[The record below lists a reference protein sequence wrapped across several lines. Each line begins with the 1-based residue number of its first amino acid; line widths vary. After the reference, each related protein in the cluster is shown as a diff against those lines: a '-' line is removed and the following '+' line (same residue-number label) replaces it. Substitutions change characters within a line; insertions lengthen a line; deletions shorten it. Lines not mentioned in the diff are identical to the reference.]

1 MLPQGQRAHIE
12 AMNTQT
18 TRTQDLPG
26 RPVRGKL
33 DQETIVN
40 SRTSPWE
47 PGANAGAP
55 KVLVGL
61 VGAALV
67 GAVALSAVLMSSSPK
82 GVKHATTDQVAAAQV
97 GTLPASGPDADMLAA
112 RVNNEPPAAG
122 TNEPAPAT
130 QSPAATTPGPAPAP
144 TDTTNSSSTPRQPTI
159 APPVLPQPET
169 TEPAP
174 PRTPGATTPTRG
186 E

>member
-1 MLPQGQRAHIE
+1 
-12 AMNTQT
+12 MNTQT

-33 DQETIVN
+33 DQETFVN
-40 SRTSPWE
+40 ARTTPWE

-67 GAVALSAVLMSSSPK
+67 GAVALAVVLMPAHK
-82 GVKHATTDQVAAAQV
+82 GVKHATGDQVAAAQV
-97 GTLPASGPDADMLAA
+97 ATMPASAADADTLAA
-112 RVNNEPPAAG
+112 RMDNEPPAAG
-122 TNEPAPAT
+122 APATAPPTTPSTTAATQPPAGTAPATTPAPA
-130 QSPAATTPGPAPAP
+130 
-144 TDTTNSSSTPRQPTI
+144 DTTRSSATPREPVV
-159 APPVLPQPET
+159 APPVLPQPEST
-169 TEPAP
+169 GPTA
-174 PRTPGATTPTRG
+174 PRTPASRAPAGG